1 MASRWAAASGPAG
14 WPRGV
19 GWCDTW
25 AMGTSKRAAV
35 RALRPLRD
43 FLHTEAAGGTL
54 LVGAATVAL
63 VWANSPWR
71 DSYRQVW
78 DTMAAVSMGSVGL
91 ALDLRHWV
99 NDAAM
104 TLFFLVVGLEIRRE
118 TATGHLAE
126 RRAAALP
133 LAAAVGGMAVPA
145 LLYLAIAGRDAA
157 QGWGVPMATDIA
169 LAVGVLALAGSR
181 VPQSLRA
188 FLLGL
193 AVVDDIG
200 AIIVIAVFY
209 SKGTELQ
216 WLGLAAAA
224 LAVTLGI
231 RRAGVQR
238 IVVYVA
244 LGIVLWIA
252 LHEAG
257 VHPTLAGVAMGLLAP
272 TTPRPSTDLVDADDL
287 DAAGGDGTAESLPMT
302 AEAARLEVQR
312 ARASVSTVEWL
323 QHVLHPWTS
332 YLVVPV
338 FALANVGIEVSGESL
353 RSAASSTLTWGIVVG
368 LLAGKPLGVV
378 LISLAAIR
386 SGVASRPDGTS
397 LRHLAGAGAA
407 AGIGFTVAL
416 FIAEL
421 AFTDE
426 AQLTDAKMGI
436 LVASVLSGLVSLAV
450 LRRAPADG

>member
-1 MASRWAAASGPAG
+1 
-14 WPRGV
+14 
-19 GWCDTW
+19 
-25 AMGTSKRAAV
+25 MGTSNRAAV

-54 LVGAATVAL
+54 LVGAAAVAL
-63 VWANSPWR
+63 AWANSPWR
-71 DSYRQVW
+71 DSYREVW
-78 DTMAAVSMGSVGL
+78 DTMAAVSMGSIGL

-118 TATGHLAE
+118 TATGHLAD

-133 LAAAVGGMAVPA
+133 LAAALGGMAVPA

-224 LAVTLGI
+224 LAATLVV
-231 RRAGVQR
+231 RRGGVQR

-244 LGIVLWIA
+244 LGIVLWVA

-272 TTPRPSTDLVDADDL
+272 TSPRPSTDLVDADDL
-287 DAAGGDGTAESLPMT
+287 DAAHGDEAGTDAAASIPMT

-332 YLVVPV
+332 YLIVPV
-338 FALANVGIEVSGESL
+338 FALANAGIEVSGESL
-353 RSAASSTLTWGIVVG
+353 RSAASSTVTWGIIVG
-368 LLAGKPLGVV
+368 LLAGKPLGV
-378 LISLAAIR
+378 LLLSLAAIR

-397 LRHLAGAGAA
+397 LRHLTGAGAA

-426 AQLTDAKMGI
+426 TQLTDAKMGI
-436 LVASVLSGLVSLAV
+436 LVASLLSGLVSLAV
-450 LRRAPADG
+450 LRRTPADG

>member
-1 MASRWAAASGPAG
+1 
-14 WPRGV
+14 
-19 GWCDTW
+19 
-25 AMGTSKRAAV
+25 MGTTNRAAV
-35 RALRPLRD
+35 RVLRPLRD

-54 LVGAATVAL
+54 LVGAAAVAL

-71 DSYRQVW
+71 DAYHELW
-78 DTMAAVSMGSVGL
+78 DTMAAVSLGSIGM

-118 TATGHLAE
+118 TATGHLAD

-133 LAAAVGGMAVPA
+133 LAAAVGGMVVPA

-224 LAVTLGI
+224 LAATLVL
-231 RRAGVQR
+231 RRVGMQR
-238 IVVYVA
+238 IAAYVA
-244 LGIVLWIA
+244 LGIVLWVA

-272 TTPRPSTDLVDADDL
+272 TTPRPSTDLVDADEL
-287 DAAGGDGTAESLPMT
+287 DGTALDGTALDGTKLAVGAGGPAGSVPMT
-302 AEAARLEVQR
+302 AEAARLEAQR
-312 ARASVSTVEWL
+312 ARDSVSTVEWL
-323 QHVLHPWTS
+323 QHLLHPWTS

-338 FALANVGIEVSGESL
+338 FALANAGIEVSGESL
-353 RSAASSTLTWGIVVG
+353 RSAAGSAVTWGIVVG
-368 LLAGKPLGVV
+368 LLAGKPLGVLLV
-378 LISLAAIR
+378 SLGAIR
-386 SGVASRPDGTS
+386 SGVASRPEGTT
-397 LRHLAGAGAA
+397 LRHLTGAGAA

-436 LVASVLSGLVSLAV
+436 LVASVLSGLLSLAV
-450 LRRAPADG
+450 LRRTPRSG

>member
-1 MASRWAAASGPAG
+1 
-14 WPRGV
+14 
-19 GWCDTW
+19 
-25 AMGTSKRAAV
+25 MGTTNRAAV
-35 RALRPLRD
+35 RVLRPLRD

-54 LVGAATVAL
+54 LVGAAAVAL

-71 DSYRQVW
+71 DAYHELW
-78 DTMAAVSMGSVGL
+78 DTMAAVSLGSIGM

-118 TATGHLAE
+118 TATGHLAD

-224 LAVTLGI
+224 LAATLVL
-231 RRAGVQR
+231 RRVGMQR
-238 IVVYVA
+238 IAAYVA
-244 LGIVLWIA
+244 LGIVLWVA

-272 TTPRPSTDLVDADDL
+272 TTPRPSTDLVDADEL
-287 DAAGGDGTAESLPMT
+287 DGTALDGTALDGTTLAVGAGGPAGSVPMT
-302 AEAARLEVQR
+302 AEAARLEAQR
-312 ARASVSTVEWL
+312 ARDSVSTVEWL

-338 FALANVGIEVSGESL
+338 FALANAGIEVSGESL
-353 RSAASSTLTWGIVVG
+353 RSAAGSAVTWGIVVG
-368 LLAGKPLGVV
+368 LLAGKPLGVLLV
-378 LISLAAIR
+378 SLGAIR
-386 SGVASRPDGTS
+386 SGVASRPEGTT
-397 LRHLAGAGAA
+397 LRHLTGAGAA

-436 LVASVLSGLVSLAV
+436 LVASVLSGLLSLAV
-450 LRRAPADG
+450 LRRTPRSG